1 MTLGERMKKYEV
13 VSKTSLMQKTP
24 VIIRVDGKAFHTY
37 TRRFNKPLDTHLADA
52 MQAAM
57 LYLCETIQGCVF
69 GYTQSDEI
77 SLVLTDYKSYESC
90 GWFDYEIQ
98 KLCSVCASMTTMK
111 FNQFIQKTEGHANDG
126 TALFDARAFNLL
138 VDEVCNYL
146 IWRQQDCERNALGSF
161 ARAFYSHKQLEGKKH
176 PDLVAMLQEKDISW
190 ENMSHDYKRGVIAY
204 KVYSEG
210 QEHPEW
216 TLDKNT
222 PVFST
227 NKEFIQEIL
236 TKL

>member
-1 MTLGERMKKYEV
+1 MINNQMFAKDSNLYRCTQELK
-13 VSKTSLMQKTP
+13 LW
-24 VIIRVDGKAFHTY
+24 
-37 TRRFNKPLDTHLADA
+37 RRLFK
-52 MQAAM
+52 
-57 LYLCETIQGCVF
+57 
-69 GYTQSDEI
+69 
-77 SLVLTDYKSYESC
+77 
-90 GWFDYEIQ
+90 
-98 KLCSVCASMTTMK
+98 CAGLSPD
-111 FNQFIQKTEGHANDG
+111 FQKTEGHANDG
-126 TALFDARAFNLL
+126 TALFDARAFNLP

-176 PDLVAMLQEKDISW
+176 PDLVAMLQEKNISW
-190 ENMSHDYKRGVIAY
+190 ENMSPDYKRGVIAY